1 MQCNCDDNIDI
12 QLGKVKEST
21 KVCFESQGNFEV
33 CLTKEFASLASSFN
47 ACIIRKIQDD
57 VSVIICKVNSQQTT
71 LKYLRVTPKVIWV
84 VPEYTRRLTV
94 ESNTNWNI
102 K

>member
-33 CLTKEFASLASSFN
+33 CLTKEFASLASSLN

-71 LKYLRVTPKVIWV
+71 NVSTFLPHQLA
-84 VPEYTRRLTV
+84 LTKRQPIGAH
-94 ESNTNWNI
+94 SHQ
-102 K
+102 

>member
-1 MQCNCDDNIDI
+1 MQCNCDNNIDI

-21 KVCFESQGNFEV
+21 KICLTKESTKI
-33 CLTKEFASLASSFN
+33 CLTKEFVSLASSLN

-71 LKYLRVTPKVIWV
+71 LK
-84 VPEYTRRLTV
+84 
-94 ESNTNWNI
+94 
-102 K
+102 

>member
-1 MQCNCDDNIDI
+1 MQCNCDNDIDI
-12 QLGKVKEST
+12 QLAKIDDLPKI
-21 KVCFESQGNFEV
+21 CFESQGNIEV
-33 CLTKEFASLASSFN
+33 CLTKEFVSLASSFN

>member
-12 QLGKVKEST
+12 QLDKVKEST
-21 KVCFESQGNFEV
+21 KI
-33 CLTKEFASLASSFN
+33 CLTKEFVSLASSLN

-57 VSVIICKVNSQQTT
+57 VSVIICKVNSQQIT

>member
-1 MQCNCDDNIDI
+1 MQCNCDNDIDI
-12 QLGKVKEST
+12 QLDKVKEST
-21 KVCFESQGNFEV
+21 KI
-33 CLTKEFASLASSFN
+33 CLTKEFVSLASSLN

>member
-12 QLGKVKEST
+12 QLDKVEESTKICLTKEST
-21 KVCFESQGNFEV
+21 KI
-33 CLTKEFASLASSFN
+33 CLTKEFVSLASSLN

-71 LKYLRVTPKVIWV
+71 LKYLRVTPKIIWV

>member
-12 QLGKVKEST
+12 QLDKVKEST
-21 KVCFESQGNFEV
+21 KI
-33 CLTKEFASLASSFN
+33 CLTKEFVSLASSLN

-71 LKYLRVTPKVIWV
+71 LKYLRVTPKIIWV

>member
-21 KVCFESQGNFEV
+21 NVCFEV
-33 CLTKEFASLASSFN
+33 CLTKEFASLASSLN

-57 VSVIICKVNSQQTT
+57 VSVIICKINSQQTT
-71 LKYLRVTPKVIWV
+71 PTAP
-84 VPEYTRRLTV
+84 YT
-94 ESNTNWNI
+94 I
-102 K
+102 

>member
-1 MQCNCDDNIDI
+1 MQCNCDDDIDI
-12 QLGKVKEST
+12 QLDKVKEST
-21 KVCFESQGNFEV
+21 KQGNFEV
-33 CLTKEFASLASSFN
+33 CLTKEFVSLASSLN
-47 ACIIRKIQDD
+47 ACIIKKIQDD

-71 LKYLRVTPKVIWV
+71 LKYLRVTPKIIWV

>member
-12 QLGKVKEST
+12 QLDKVKEST
-21 KVCFESQGNFEV
+21 KI
-33 CLTKEFASLASSFN
+33 CLTKEFVSLASSLN